1 MAGNSIRISTD
12 SVNEIAATIERLNN
26 ELDQTLAES
35 RHAIDRLNSVWQG
48 EAAEATI
55 SSYNNFANN
64 YFQNYKDII
73 TQYVQFLRNNVAQ
86 GYVETETVNV
96 NLADSFN

>member
-86 GYVETETVNV
+86 GYVETETANV
-96 NLADSFN
+96 SLADSFN

>member
-26 ELDQTLAES
+26 DLDHTLDES
-35 RHAIDRLNSVWQG
+35 RQSIDRLNSVWQG

-55 SSYNNFANN
+55 SAFNTFANN

>member
-26 ELDQTLAES
+26 ELDQTLSES
-35 RHAIDRLNSVWQG
+35 RQAIDRLNSVWQG